1 MAKKIIKII
10 LIFLIS
16 FFFFFNKYSAL
27 DLNISSD
34 KYILYNLNDNK
45 VLLEKKSDEITQIA
59 SLTKIMTVLVA
70 IEEIENYEREIT
82 ITKEMLEGITRDIS
96 TVGFKIGEKVTIN
109 DLLYAA
115 ILGSGADAVNALA
128 LTVCKNFEEFV
139 DLMNKKVTE
148 IGLEN
153 THFQN
158 VIGLTNENNYS
169 TAKDVS
175 LMLLYALNNEK
186 FKTVFETKEYTTTT
200 NRKIKNTI
208 EYYNSKLNKNIDY
221 ISGSKTG
228 YTRKAGYCLAST
240 ATINNVNYLLI
251 TLNSY
256 SNRAS
261 HVNDT
266 VTIYDYF
273 SENYDYFPIVE
284 ENTIITKLK
293 TKYAKEKEINVTA
306 NKRILK
312 YLKNDFDKEKL
323 KYKYSGKNEIS
334 YFTPVGTK
342 LGNVIIEYDGNVI
355 DEFKLIYNEK
365 LRLDLVLF
373 IINKKEILIAI
384 LILTLL
390 IILKASKK
398 K

>member
-1 MAKKIIKII
+1 MVKKIIKII

-256 SNRAS
+256 SNRTS

-293 TKYAKEKEINVTA
+293 TKYAKEKEINVCSCT
-306 NKRILK
+306 
-312 YLKNDFDKEKL
+312 
-323 KYKYSGKNEIS
+323 
-334 YFTPVGTK
+334 
-342 LGNVIIEYDGNVI
+342 
-355 DEFKLIYNEK
+355 
-365 LRLDLVLF
+365 
-373 IINKKEILIAI
+373 
-384 LILTLL
+384 
-390 IILKASKK
+390 
-398 K
+398 

>member
-1 MAKKIIKII
+1 MVKKIIKII

-16 FFFFFNKYSAL
+16 FFFFFNKYGAL

-115 ILGSGADAVNALA
+115 MLGSGADAANALA

-256 SNRAS
+256 SNRTS